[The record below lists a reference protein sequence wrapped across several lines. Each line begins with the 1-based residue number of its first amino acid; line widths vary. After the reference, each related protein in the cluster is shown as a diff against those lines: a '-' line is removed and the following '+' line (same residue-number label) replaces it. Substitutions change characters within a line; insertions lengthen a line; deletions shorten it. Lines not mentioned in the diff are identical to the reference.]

1 MAQQTLNN
9 SISGLAF
16 RNILNQNFTDLY
28 TNKADKMHAST
39 TTEYGAASTTN
50 FGHIKVNTNNGLSIS
65 GGVLG
70 VLKASTSQPGTVQL
84 VDNATTND
92 NTKAATA
99 SALKSV
105 KDSAIIAYQGTD
117 VPSQSLGK
125 NGDIYIKTT

>member
-28 TNKADKMHAST
+28 TNKADKMHASA

-117 VPSQSLGK
+117 VPSQGLGK

>member
-16 RNILNQNFTDLY
+16 RKILNDNFTDLY

-39 TTEYGAASTTN
+39 TTEYGVASTTN
-50 FGHIKVNTNNGLSIS
+50 FGHIKINTNNGLSIN
-65 GGVLG
+65 GGILG
-70 VLKASTSQPGTVQL
+70 VSKASTSQSGTVQL

-99 SALKSV
+99 SALKFV

-125 NGDIYIKTT
+125 NGDIYIKTI